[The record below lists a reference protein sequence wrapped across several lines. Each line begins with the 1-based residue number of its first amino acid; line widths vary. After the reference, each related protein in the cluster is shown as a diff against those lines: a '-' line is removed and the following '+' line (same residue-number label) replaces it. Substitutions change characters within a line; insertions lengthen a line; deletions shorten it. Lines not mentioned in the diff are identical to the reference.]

1 MHQTLNLLRRTAAH
15 PVVRIMAASLL
26 QAAATRLEQP
36 SASAA
41 NPARCRTPGCA
52 PR

>member
-1 MHQTLNLLRRTAAH
+1 MHQTLNLLRRTATN
-15 PVVRIMAASLL
+15 PVVRVIAVSLL
-26 QAAATRLEQP
+26 QAAATRLQQP

-41 NPARCRTPGCA
+41 NPARCGTPGCA